1 MLIKQGYCHFFH
13 PKVQT
18 ISCSP
23 FKLAL
28 PFLVSQVSPIF
39 TATEECLPL
48 GKELEHY
55 AGYKTPHEA
64 FPQGL
69 L

>member
-1 MLIKQGYCHFFH
+1 M
-13 PKVQT
+13 
-18 ISCSP
+18 
-23 FKLAL
+23 AL
-28 PFLVSQVSPIF
+28 TFLVSQVSPIF
-39 TATEECLPL
+39 TATTEECLPL